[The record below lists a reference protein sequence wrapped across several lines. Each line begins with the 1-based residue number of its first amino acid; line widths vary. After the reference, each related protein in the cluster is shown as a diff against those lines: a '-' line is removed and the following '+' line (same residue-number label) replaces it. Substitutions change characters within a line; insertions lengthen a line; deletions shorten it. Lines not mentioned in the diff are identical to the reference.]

1 MTKLMGLQFKIVYKK
16 DKDNVVTDALSQ
28 VSHVLSISV
37 VIEIQPLKVQ
47 GVLNSHVTDP
57 KAQTLV
63 QKLLI
68 TSLDEDG
75 FWTRQGIIR
84 RKNQIWVGENSALR
98 TKLID
103 AMHESVL
110 GGHSGVLP
118 TYHRVKKSGMGLN
131 MMSISLCINVWCV
144 NRLRLSI
151 CIQPVCCSHCPF
163 QQEPR
168 RTSQWTS
175 WKGFRSLMVLTPY
188 QLWLIALQS
197 LLIFWVEI
205 PFHCSPS
212 GSRIARQCDQIG

>member
-118 TYHRVKKSGMGLN
+118 TYHRVNKSFWWHGFK
-131 MMSISLCINVWCV
+131 SNVDQFV
-144 NRLRLSI
+144 
-151 CIQPVCCSHCPF
+151 
-163 QQEPR
+163 
-168 RTSQWTS
+168 
-175 WKGFRSLMVLTPY
+175 
-188 QLWLIALQS
+188 
-197 LLIFWVEI
+197 
-205 PFHCSPS
+205 
-212 GSRIARQCDQIG
+212 RQCVVCQQTKVEHLHPTGLLQPLPIPTRAQKDITMDFVEGLSKSDGSDTILVVVDRFTKSAHFLG